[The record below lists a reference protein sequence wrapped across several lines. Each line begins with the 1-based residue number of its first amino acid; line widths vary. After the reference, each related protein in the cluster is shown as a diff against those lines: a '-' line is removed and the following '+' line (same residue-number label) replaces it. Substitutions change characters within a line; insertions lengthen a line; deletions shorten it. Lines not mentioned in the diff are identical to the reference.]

1 MPDLE
6 AYDKPDVI
14 EVGDAKWVV
23 VGVRNIS
30 TKQLRLIDVR
40 RLPQRSGLGDLSSRF
55 GVVYLTCCTANFSAS
70 C

>member
-6 AYDKPDVI
+6 AYDLVAYDVETGEEVFNWPNLVNTRRFDTPDVI

-30 TKQLRLIDVR
+30 TKQLRLIDVK
-40 RLPQRSGLGDLSSRF
+40 RLP
-55 GVVYLTCCTANFSAS
+55 
-70 C
+70 